1 MPAPIKACRCGG
13 CGAKVFSSTMVR
25 GRCVSCRSTL
35 PEAED
40 DLEAALAEIANDTS
54 LEAAL
59 AKLANGQTHADT

>member
-1 MPAPIKACRCGG
+1 
-13 CGAKVFSSTMVR
+13 MVR